1 MDGIMEH
8 VELMN
13 ECFCS
18 NTTMFF
24 LLFLFFSIF
33 FLLLHN

>member
-24 LLFLFFSIF
+24 FTFSF
-33 FLLLHN
+33 FLYILSFAP